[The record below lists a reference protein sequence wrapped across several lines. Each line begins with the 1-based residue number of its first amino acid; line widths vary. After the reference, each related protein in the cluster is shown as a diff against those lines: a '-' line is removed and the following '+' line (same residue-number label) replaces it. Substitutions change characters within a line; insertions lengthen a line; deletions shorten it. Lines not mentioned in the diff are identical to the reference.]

1 MPTIDIRILE
11 ILTSKVCHDLISP
24 IGAVNNGVEFVQEM
38 GLENAG
44 DAVDLIAFSAQQAS
58 AKLQAYRMAY
68 GAGGAD
74 NSIKPEDVHAAIQ
87 NIVGAENKITQ
98 DWDKDSSMGLN
109 PATFERPT
117 GFAKILICALL
128 LAMDCLP
135 KGGVLGVEEDGT
147 EKIIVS
153 GAGTDAHVR
162 PGVDKALFLKMPE
175 EQIEPKYVHGYIMGL
190 LAQQYGFKVDLITG
204 EENKVSIVLTLPA
217 QPAPEEE

>member
-1 MPTIDIRILE
+1 MPTIDLRILE

-68 GAGGAD
+68 GSGGAD

-87 NIVGAENKITQ
+87 NIVGAEDKVKQ
-98 DWDKDSSMGLN
+98 DWDKDAPIGLN

-135 KGGVLGVEEDGT
+135 KGGVLKVEEQSKDV
-147 EKIIVS
+147 IVVS
-153 GAGTDAHVR
+153 GEGNDAHVR
-162 PGVDKALFLKMPE
+162 PGVDKALTLSMPQ

-190 LAQQYGFKVDLITG
+190 LAQQYGFEVSLDTS
-204 EENKVSIVLTLPA
+204 EDSKVSIALTLPS
-217 QPAPEEE
+217 QPEPAIE